1 MTKFKFIDLFAGIGG
16 FRSALA
22 YLGGRCVYTNEW
34 DKFAAQTYQ
43 AWYGDK
49 DISTEDI
56 RQVRFENIPDHDILC
71 AGFPCQPFSIAGVSK
86 KQSLGRKHGFDDE
99 TQGNLF
105 FAIRDIAKTK
115 RPKILLL
122 ENVKNLRS
130 HDKGN
135 TMKVIEEQINSIGY
149 KLFSEVISSKTVVP
163 QNRQRIFMVAF
174 DVQIFGKDIDF
185 SFPRFE
191 GETITLKG
199 ILEKNV
205 EQKYTLSDNLWSYL
219 EGYDLKQKEKGNGF
233 GYGLVGPN
241 DVARTMSARYYK
253 DGAEILITQKKKN
266 PRRLT
271 PKEAKYLMGFCDKYA
286 KFFGHK
292 DGFPQVVSDAQS
304 YKQFGNSVVP
314 LVVEK
319 IAKEILKK
327 L

>member
-1 MTKFKFIDLFAGIGG
+1 LF
-16 FRSALA
+16 
-22 YLGGRCVYTNEW
+22 
-34 DKFAAQTYQ
+34 
-43 AWYGDK
+43 
-49 DISTEDI
+49 
-56 RQVRFENIPDHDILC
+56 
-71 AGFPCQPFSIAGVSK
+71 
-86 KQSLGRKHGFDDE
+86 
-99 TQGNLF
+99 
-105 FAIRDIAKTK
+105 
-115 RPKILLL
+115 L

-174 DVQIFGKDIDF
+174 DIKTFGKDVEF
-185 SFPRFE
+185 SFPKFE
-191 GETITLKG
+191 GESVTLKD
-199 ILEKNV
+199 ILQKNV

-219 EGYDLKQKEKGNGF
+219 ESYALKQKEKGNGF

-253 DGAEILITQKKKN
+253 DGAEILIAQKNKN

-271 PKEAKYLMGFCDKYA
+271 PREAKYLMGFDDKYA
-286 KFFGHK
+286 KLFGHK

-319 IAKEILKK
+319 IAREILKK